1 MSSSFETRPL
11 SLNYWAVIPAAGI
24 GKRMGSEIPK
34 QYLELNGK
42 AIILH
47 TLDRLLFHSAIKG
60 AVVALSRH
68 DGWWEHLEIHH
79 DKPVQRV
86 EGGIERC
93 HSVLN
98 ALHELSS
105 HADDEDWVLVHDA
118 ARPCLL
124 QTDLDNL
131 INRVSQDKIGGL
143 LGVPVRDT
151 MKRAETSG
159 RVIDTVE
166 REGLWHALTP
176 QMFRLGMLRSA
187 LENAIEAEQLV
198 TDEAS
203 AMEQAGYQPLLVEGS
218 ATNIKITRPEDLAL
232 AAFYLQQQEQA

>member
-1 MSSSFETRPL
+1 MISSLDTRPS
-11 SLNYWAVIPAAGI
+11 SLNCWAVIPAAGI

-47 TLDRLLFHSAIKG
+47 TLERLLSHSAIKG

-131 INRVSQDKIGGL
+131 INRVSQDKVGGL

-203 AMEQAGYQPLLVEGS
+203 AMEHAGYQPLLVEGS
-218 ATNIKITRPEDLAL
+218 ASNIKITRPEDLNL

>member
-1 MSSSFETRPL
+1 MSSP
-11 SLNYWAVIPAAGI
+11 NYWAVIPAAGI

-47 TLDRLLFHSAIKG
+47 TLDRLLQHPAIQG

-68 DGWWEHLEIHH
+68 DGWWEHLAHRC
-79 DKPVQRV
+79 DKPVITV

-93 HSVLN
+93 HSVLK
-98 ALHELSS
+98 ALYELGNR
-105 HADDEDWVLVHDA
+105 AEDEDWVLVHDA

-124 QTDLDNL
+124 PADLDNL
-131 INRVSQDKIGGL
+131 INTLQDDEVGGL

-151 MKRAETSG
+151 MKRAGSNN
-159 RVIDTVE
+159 RVVDTVE

-176 QMFRLGMLRSA
+176 QMFRLGSLRSA
-187 LENAIEAEQLV
+187 LENALEAEQFV

-203 AMEQAGYQPLLVEGS
+203 AMEHAGIQPLLVEGS
-218 ATNIKITRPEDLAL
+218 VTNIKITRPEDLAL
-232 AAFYLQQQEQA
+232 AGFYLQQQEQN

>member
-1 MSSSFETRPL
+1 MSSP
-11 SLNYWAVIPAAGI
+11 NYWAVIPAAGI

-47 TLDRLLFHSAIKG
+47 TLDRLLQHPLIQG
-60 AVVALSRH
+60 VVVALSRH
-68 DGWWEHLEIHH
+68 DGWWEHLDHRC
-79 DKPVQRV
+79 DKPVITV

-98 ALHELSS
+98 ALYELGNR
-105 HADDEDWVLVHDA
+105 ATDEDWVLVHDA

-124 QTDLDNL
+124 HTDLENL
-131 INRVSQDKIGGL
+131 INTLQDDKVGGL

-151 MKRAETSG
+151 MKRAESNN
-159 RVIDTVE
+159 RVVDTVE

-176 QMFRLGMLRSA
+176 QMFRLGSLRPA
-187 LENAIEAEQLV
+187 LENALEAEQFV

-203 AMEQAGYQPLLVEGS
+203 AMEYAGFQPLLVEGS

-232 AAFYLQQQEQA
+232 AGFYLQQQEQC

>member
-1 MSSSFETRPL
+1 MSSP
-11 SLNYWAVIPAAGI
+11 NYWAVIPAAGI

-47 TLDRLLFHSAIKG
+47 TLDRLLQHPAIQG

-68 DGWWEHLEIHH
+68 DGWWEHLPLRC
-79 DKPVQRV
+79 DKPVITV

-98 ALHELSS
+98 ALYEL
-105 HADDEDWVLVHDA
+105 ANRAEDEDWVLVHDA

-124 QTDLDNL
+124 PADLDNL
-131 INRVSQDKIGGL
+131 INTLQDDEVGGL
-143 LGVPVRDT
+143 LGLPVRDT
-151 MKRAETSG
+151 MKRAESNN
-159 RVIDTVE
+159 RVVDTVE

-176 QMFRLGMLRSA
+176 QMFRLGSLRSA
-187 LENAIEAEQLV
+187 LENALEAKQFV

-203 AMEQAGYQPLLVEGS
+203 AMEHAGFQPLLVEGS

-232 AAFYLQQQEQA
+232 AGFYLQQQEQS

>member
-1 MSSSFETRPL
+1 MSSP
-11 SLNYWAVIPAAGI
+11 NYWAVIPAAGI

-47 TLDRLLFHSAIKG
+47 TLDCLLQHPAIQG

-68 DGWWEHLEIHH
+68 DGWWEHLDHRC
-79 DKPVQRV
+79 DKPVITV

-98 ALHELSS
+98 ALYELGNR
-105 HADDEDWVLVHDA
+105 AADEDWILVHDA

-124 QTDLDNL
+124 PADLDNL
-131 INRVSQDKIGGL
+131 INTLQDDKVGGL

-151 MKRAETSG
+151 MKRAGSNN
-159 RVIDTVE
+159 RVVDTVE

-176 QMFRLGMLRSA
+176 QMFRLGSLRMA
-187 LENAIEAEQLV
+187 LENALEAEQFV

-203 AMEQAGYQPLLVEGS
+203 AMEYAGFQPLLVEGS

-232 AAFYLQQQEQA
+232 AGFYLQQQEQC